1 MNRTSLINS
10 NYMKQGMTYEKAI
23 KRLEE
28 IVDKVE
34 KGEMDIDS
42 LGGVLKEAQELVVF
56 CRDKLTKVDAEIKKI
71 LGE

>member
-1 MNRTSLINS
+1 
-10 NYMKQGMTYEKAI
+10 MTYEKAM

-34 KGEMDIDS
+34 NGQMDIDS
-42 LGGVLKEAQELVVF
+42 LSATLKEAQELVSY

-71 LGE
+71 LEN

>member
-1 MNRTSLINS
+1 
-10 NYMKQGMTYEKAI
+10 MKKDELTYENAM

-34 KGEMDIDS
+34 NGQMDIDNLS
-42 LGGVLKEAQELVVF
+42 ATLKEAQELVAF

-71 LGE
+71 LEN